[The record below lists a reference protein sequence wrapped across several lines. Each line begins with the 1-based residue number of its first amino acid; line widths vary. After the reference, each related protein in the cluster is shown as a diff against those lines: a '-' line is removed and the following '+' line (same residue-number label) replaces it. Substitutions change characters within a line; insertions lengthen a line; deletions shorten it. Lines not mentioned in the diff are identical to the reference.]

1 MRAIPANKDERSVCV
16 LERTFGRI
24 IQVLCHGPAPDILPN
39 KDEQKARPN
48 GRALV
53 CSCADHLV
61 KRKAKRV
68 STGYWALAASM
79 VLLYCSSAMR
89 FLAMKRLYCS
99 PDSRGYTMV

>member
-1 MRAIPANKDERSVCV
+1 M
-16 LERTFGRI
+16 ERTFGRI
-24 IQVLCHGPAPDILPN
+24 IQVQVIGSAPDILPDKDERMRAIPAN

-53 CSCADHLV
+53 CSIADHLV